1 MSGIRARRRPRAPIS
16 RGHPDVAAPR
26 PGRRRRPYFL
36 YASCMAAARGAP
48 KVLDA
53 ARDASNVPRAAGA
66 TQLCAR
72 SFLGPPDRPCIGAVD
87 IEPNTPDANLCLRAL
102 VRPPALG
109 SQGGRTPRAPRTDPI
124 KYDVVDDKTAKTP
137 MRARYFHHGGPKH
150 REALRATDAHCG

>member
-1 MSGIRARRRPRAPIS
+1 M
-16 RGHPDVAAPR
+16 AAPR

-53 ARDASNVPRAAGA
+53 ARDASNVPRAAGV

-87 IEPNTPDANLCLRAL
+87 IEPNTPDTNLCLRAL
-102 VRPPALG
+102 ARPPAPG
-109 SQGGRTPRAPRTDPI
+109 SQGGRTPRAPQTDTI
-124 KYDVVDDKTAKTP
+124 KYDVVDGKDHQNTNGRQVFSPWGPQTQ
-137 MRARYFHHGGPKH
+137 GGSKSY
-150 REALRATDAHCG
+150 

>member
-26 PGRRRRPYFL
+26 PGRRRRPYSL

-72 SFLGPPDRPCIGAVD
+72 SSLGPPDRPCIGAVD

-109 SQGGRTPRAPRTDPI
+109 SQRGRTPRAPQTDLI
-124 KYDVVDDKTAKTP
+124 KYDVADGKTANAP
-137 MRARYFHHGGPKH
+137 MRARYFHHGGPQTQRGSKSY
-150 REALRATDAHCG
+150 